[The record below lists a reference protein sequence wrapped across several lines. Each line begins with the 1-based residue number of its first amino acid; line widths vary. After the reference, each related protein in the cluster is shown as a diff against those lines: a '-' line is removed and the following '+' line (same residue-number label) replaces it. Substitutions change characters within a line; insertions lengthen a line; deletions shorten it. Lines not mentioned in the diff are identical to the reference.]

1 MKLKTDRDGDKDD
14 KSAIEMRERP
24 PISNLSVKAEDPVPL
39 VRSNA
44 PKISASSKWISASTF
59 LPLGLK

>member
-1 MKLKTDRDGDKDD
+1 
-14 KSAIEMRERP
+14 MRERA
-24 PISNLSVKAEDPVPL
+24 PISNLSVKAVDPEPL
-39 VRSNA
+39 IRSNA